1 MAYSFDIAGASALSE
16 ISARINGAYLAP
28 VTSSG
33 SAGTGNF
40 GNYPLYIGRRGGT
53 SFPFNGHIYSL
64 VVRGAL
70 TADLAPVE
78 TYVADKTGVTL

>member
-1 MAYSFDIAGASALSE
+1 M
-16 ISARINGAYLAP
+16 RQNGAQKALAFNNVIGP
-28 VTSSG
+28 S
-33 SAGTGNF
+33 GTGNF
-40 GNYPLYIGRRGGT
+40 GNYPLYIGRRNGAT
-53 SFPFNGHIYSL
+53 LPFNGHIYQL